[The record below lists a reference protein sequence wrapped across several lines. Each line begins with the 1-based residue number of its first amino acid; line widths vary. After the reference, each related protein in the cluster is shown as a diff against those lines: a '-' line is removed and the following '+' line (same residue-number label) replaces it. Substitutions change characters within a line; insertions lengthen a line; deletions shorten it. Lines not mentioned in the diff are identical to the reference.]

1 MEQKKNRSA
10 AWREF
15 WWINAGV
22 LLVSCGVYFFKFP
35 NHFSTGGV
43 SGLSLLFAA
52 LLPSD
57 WLTPGTMVV
66 ILNVLLL
73 VVGFA
78 VLGRSFGIKTTYAS
92 LMFSAETWLLERLLP
107 MTEPLT
113 DQPLL
118 ELFFAMLLPAIGS
131 AMLFNTGAS
140 TGGTDVV
147 AMILK
152 KYSTLDTG
160 KALLVSDSLIAL
172 SACFIFDIRTGL
184 FSLFG
189 LMLKAF
195 LEDSV
200 IESIN
205 LCKYFTIVTTRPQ
218 EICDYIMHTIGHS
231 ATLVKA
237 TGAFSCEEK
246 MLVLTAVKRGEA
258 VHLRQRIREIDPGAF
273 MFIANTSE
281 ILGKGFRSSL

>member
-35 NHFSTGGV
+35 NRFSTGGV

-52 LLPSD
+52 LLPSE
-57 WLTPGTMVV
+57 WLTPGTVVV

-78 VLGRSFGIKTTYAS
+78 VLGRSFGIKTAYAS
-92 LMFSAETWLLERLLP
+92 LMFSAETWLLE
-107 MTEPLT
+107 
-113 DQPLL
+113 
-118 ELFFAMLLPAIGS
+118 LFFAMLLPAVGS

-172 SACFIFDIRTGL
+172 SACFIFDIKTGL

-195 LEDSV
+195 LVDSV